1 MNIDFEIILTFLILL
16 LIYGCIGLYHE
27 LKYQDQKDEIKRL
40 LVVESLHKTQL
51 TEKQQVLM
59 DQIRK
64 HIRSREQVLACQELR
79 ASYAK
84 EVASLQKKYSRL
96 TSNDIDILL
105 LLGIGLSNQE
115 VVAFMDMNKRSYYR
129 RRQLISER
137 TDIPAANINSFACQW
152 LGEKNDLSKN

>member
-1 MNIDFEIILTFLILL
+1 MELGFEIILVFLILL
-16 LIYGCIGLYHE
+16 LIYGIIGFYRE
-27 LKYQDQKDEIKRL
+27 LKYQKQKEEIKRL
-40 LVVESLHKTQL
+40 RVSESLHKTRL

-84 EVASLQKKYSRL
+84 EVAFLQKKYPRL

-115 VVAFMDMNKRSYYR
+115 VVEFMDMNKRSYYR

-137 TDIPAANINSFACQW
+137 TDIPSADINTFARQW
-152 LGEKNDLSKN
+152 LGEENNPSIH